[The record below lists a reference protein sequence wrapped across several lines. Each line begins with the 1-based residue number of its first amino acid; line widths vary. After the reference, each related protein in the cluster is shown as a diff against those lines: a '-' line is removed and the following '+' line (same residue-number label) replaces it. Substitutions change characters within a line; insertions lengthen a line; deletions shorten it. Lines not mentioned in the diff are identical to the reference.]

1 MDLEQEAKEY
11 ADSEVPFDTT
21 ESGEKLYTK
30 FDVEYAYIQGAK
42 KNEVKL
48 EEAKEI
54 IKDLI
59 NLYHEYPFHSEVRLQ
74 SEWNEDKAR
83 IKKAQAFLK

>member
-11 ADSEVPFDTT
+11 ADNEVPFDTI
-21 ESGEKLYTK
+21 ENGEMLYTK

-42 KNEVKL
+42 KNEAKL

-54 IKDLI
+54 IKELLI
-59 NLYHEYPFHSEVRLQ
+59 LYHEYPFKSEVRLQ
-74 SEWNEDKAR
+74 SEWNEDEAK
-83 IKKAQAFLK
+83 IKKAKAFLK

>member
-11 ADSEVPFDTT
+11 ADNEVPFDTT

-42 KNEVKL
+42 KSKL

-59 NLYHEYPFHSEVRLQ
+59 NLYREYPFHSEVRLQ
-74 SEWNEDKAR
+74 SEYNEDEAR
-83 IKKAQAFLK
+83 IKKAQAFLE

>member
-11 ADSEVPFDTT
+11 ANNEVPFDTT

-42 KNEVKL
+42 KSKL

-59 NLYHEYPFHSEVRLQ
+59 NLYREYPFHSEVRLQ
-74 SEWNEDKAR
+74 SECNEDETR
-83 IKKAQAFLK
+83 IKKAQAFLE